1 MNIYSTEFVAVSVE
15 FGSSKSKSFAFD
27 PGFDRMWIFT
37 KHGFFSAVCA
47 RQGQGQH
54 GQPVDPD
61 RIMVRARLRLHLK
74 ALKERF
80 SDYLG
85 ECEIQETAEADYAF
99 RLFVLKSAWVQVL
112 AGLAEETD
120 YDNFKAEVAR
130 HQGKSGAAYEHSL
143 HDVWS
148 VMHKLQET
156 EGLFPITA
164 KQIDTLLPF
173 LDRFEAAGF
182 TAGSWKMPEGQLP
195 WFDFHEVVMEF
206 HQALYDNGWVTPAF
220 DWTEWQESAKKFVDS
235 LKQIEKADATTIQKL
250 LTTHS
255 RADRYCEG
263 HLASMFENGHI
274 VALLRRLKTIRD
286 KMKNA

>member
-1 MNIYSTEFVAVSVE
+1 
-15 FGSSKSKSFAFD
+15 
-27 PGFDRMWIFT
+27 MWIFT

-47 RQGQGQH
+47 RKGNGKH

-61 RIMVRARLRLHLK
+61 RIMVRGRLRSHLK
-74 ALKERF
+74 ALKEHF
-80 SDYLG
+80 PDQLG
-85 ECEIQETAEADYAF
+85 ECNIQETSGTDYAF
-99 RLFVLKSAWVQVL
+99 RLFVPKTAWVQVL

-120 YDNFKAEVAR
+120 YDNFKSKVAN
-130 HQGKSGAAYEHSL
+130 HQGEAGAAYDHSL

-156 EGLFPITA
+156 EGLLPIIS
-164 KQIDTLLPF
+164 KQIDALLPF
-173 LDRFEAAGF
+173 LDRFEAVGF
-182 TAGSWKMPEGQLP
+182 SAGSWKMPEGQFP
-195 WFDFHEVVMEF
+195 WFDFNEVVMDF

-235 LKQIEKADATTIQKL
+235 PKKIEKADATTIQKL

-255 RADRYCEG
+255 RADRFCEG

-274 VALLRRLKTIRD
+274 VALLRRLKAIRE
-286 KMKNA
+286 KMKPS